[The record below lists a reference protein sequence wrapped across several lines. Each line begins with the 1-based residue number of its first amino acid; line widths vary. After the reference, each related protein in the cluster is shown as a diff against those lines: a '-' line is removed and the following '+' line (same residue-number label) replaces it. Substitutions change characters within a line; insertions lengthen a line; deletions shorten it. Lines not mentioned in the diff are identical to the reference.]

1 MKYIKIAFCCL
12 IYLIGT
18 FTTFHN
24 LEQAE
29 FQYDTVSLRYEL
41 GVDKQQILQVKD
53 YLANNIEEQRLFPTF
68 WKEQEGTLSTDF
80 QEVSTKTLVY
90 LGEGYRVHHGE
101 FLSGG
106 YPIENDRNG
115 CAISDAL
122 AFELFGSMD
131 VIGQEVEFE
140 NHSNR
145 SYPKEK
151 NSDKEK
157 VYEIRGVFKEEE
169 KLALF
174 SGELDENYTVVEL
187 VGDMKGDSEGAVT
200 IFVGNSGLEMP
211 DQIVYGIG
219 IASLLELACNLPLI
233 IVVIWLSLNSISLIQ
248 NRYPEIKE
256 ILWIFVF
263 LLFAYNLPSL
273 LEQIPQWIL
282 PSRWSDFTFWQ
293 SLLETMIMRIEEWF
307 FLQVTIKDVI
317 IKFIILKVGLLVAV
331 QLICTYYL
339 YSAFHPQNVKS
350 IETNFR

>member
-1 MKYIKIAFCCL
+1 MKYKKIGICCIL
-12 IYLIGT
+12 FLLASLYSIQL
-18 FTTFHN
+18 
-24 LEQAE
+24 LDEAKL
-29 FQYDTVSLRYEL
+29 QYGSVSLRYHD
-41 GVDKQQILQVKD
+41 GVSKQQVEQVKQ
-53 YLANNIEEQRLFPTF
+53 YLSMETLKETTQEMSEIKIFPTF
-68 WKEQEGTLSTDF
+68 WKEQDGIFESEFKKAETLM
-80 QEVSTKTLVY
+80 LVY
-90 LGEGYRVHHGE
+90 LGEGYQVYSVE

-106 YPIENDRNG
+106 YPVEGDTKS
-115 CAISDAL
+115 CAISDSL
-122 AFELFGSMD
+122 AFELYGSKD
-131 VIGQEVEFE
+131 VIGLVLEHQE
-140 NHSNR
+140 
-145 SYPKEK
+145 
-151 NSDKEK
+151 DK
-157 VYEIRGVFKEEE
+157 YTIRGVFKDEVKIGMFVGEE
-169 KLALF
+169 
-174 SGELDENYTVVEL
+174 DENYTVVEL
-187 VGDMKGDSEGAVT
+187 VGDMKGDSEGTVT
-200 IFVGNSGLEMP
+200 IFVGNSGLEAP

-219 IASLLELACNLPLI
+219 IASLLELACNLPLL

-339 YSAFHPQNVKS
+339 YSAFQPNNVK
-350 IETNFR
+350 ID